1 MNQFLLGGIA
11 IGSFVVGLFFLRFW
25 RSSGD
30 RFFLFLMLSFW
41 IEAANRTDMVF
52 SRTWNEDSPVHYS
65 IWSYPGIPD
74 SFTFC
79 PALAEQAQL
88 SAV

>member
-41 IEAANRTDMVF
+41 IETANRTDMAL

-65 IWSYPGIPD
+65 IRLLSYGLILVAIWDKNRPRGG
-74 SFTFC
+74 
-79 PALAEQAQL
+79 
-88 SAV
+88 